1 MTEFKG
7 LPEDFFAFFNELHFN
22 NEKPWF
28 EANKDR
34 YKSSVVE
41 PLSALI
47 TAIGARMPK
56 LSKHIVCDPR
66 PNGGSMFRI
75 YRDTRFSKDKSPYKT
90 NAGVHFRH
98 ALGKD
103 AQAPGFYMHFAPKEV
118 FFGGGLWMPEPDN
131 LSQIRRAIA
140 HKPKDW
146 DKIKAAL
153 DATTL
158 FDGVEGDA
166 LARPP
171 KGFEPDHPHIEDIKR
186 KSFFV
191 MHKASEKTAQSPKLI
206 DEAMTAFTAAK
217 PLMAFLCKATSAPF

>member
-1 MTEFKG
+1 
-7 LPEDFFAFFNELHFN
+7 
-22 NEKPWF
+22 
-28 EANKDR
+28 
-34 YKSSVVE
+34 
-41 PLSALI
+41 
-47 TAIGARMPK
+47 
-56 LSKHIVCDPR
+56 
-66 PNGGSMFRI
+66 MFRI

-103 AQAPGFYMHFAPKEV
+103 AHAPGFYMHFAPKEV

-140 HKPKDW
+140 DKPKDW

-186 KSFFV
+186 KSFYV
-191 MHKASEKTAQSPKLI
+191 MHKASEKTAQSPKLV
-206 DEAMTAFTAAK
+206 DDAMTAFAAAK